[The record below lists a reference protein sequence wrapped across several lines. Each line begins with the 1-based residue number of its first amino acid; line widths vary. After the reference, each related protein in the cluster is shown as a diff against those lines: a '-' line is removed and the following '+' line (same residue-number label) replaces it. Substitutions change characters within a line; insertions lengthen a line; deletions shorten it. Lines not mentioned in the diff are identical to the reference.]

1 MLKKIKNVLVSV
13 AVMGGVFAGIQGI
26 IVGVDQA
33 RKDIQGYPVLPASEI
48 NHPHDELK
56 PINEE
61 EALNLFRNIHEKS
74 LPTVQDAIV
83 SYELRDIRLNQLE
96 AKSDA
101 ISKGYLPAN
110 IENYHFDVENEPA
123 TPITEEEIDAIFKI
137 DSKKET
143 RENGHEEVE
152 GKVLDE
158 ELPVEHTYD
167 NPEPEKE
174 KKTFVVTYYTSLGVE
189 NGGFENLAARGNELK
204 EGTVATS
211 AHIPFDTKFNL
222 PGIGEVIVDDIMA
235 NWVVEK
241 RKDDHGQDT
250 IPVDVYVPRNDG
262 ESDEAYFNRVD
273 DMGVNVVEG
282 TVDSWGV
289 HEA

>member
-13 AVMGGVFAGIQGI
+13 AVIGGVFAGIQGI

-33 RKDIQGYPVLPASEI
+33 RKDIEGYPVLPASEI

-56 PINEE
+56 PISEE
-61 EALNLFRNIHEKS
+61 ETLNLFRNIHEKS

-96 AKSDA
+96 TKSDA
-101 ISKGYLPAN
+101 IGKGHLPAN

-123 TPITEEEIDAIFKI
+123 ESVSPEEIDAIFKI
-137 DSKKET
+137 DSTKET
-143 RENGHEEVE
+143 RENGHEEAK

-189 NGGFENLAARGNELK
+189 NGGWENMAARGDELK
-204 EGTVATS
+204 EGMVATS
-211 AHIPFDTKFNL
+211 AHIPFDTKFSL
-222 PGIGEVIVDDIMA
+222 PNIGQVNVSDRMA
-235 NWVVEK
+235 GWAVEK
-241 RKDDHGQDT
+241 RKADHGQDT

-262 ESDEAYFNRVD
+262 ETDDAYFDRVD
-273 DMGVNVVEG
+273 KLGVDVVEG

>member
-13 AVMGGVFAGIQGI
+13 AVMGGIVIGLESIVVGADAGVKLIEGL
-26 IVGVDQA
+26 
-33 RKDIQGYPVLPASEI
+33 PVQKVSEI
-48 NHPHDELK
+48 HTPHDELK
-56 PINEE
+56 PMEE
-61 EALNLFRNIHEKS
+61 QHVIDLFHDIHKNS

-83 SYELRDIRLNQLE
+83 RFELRDIRLNQLE

-123 TPITEEEIDAIFKI
+123 VPVTQEEIDKIFES
-137 DSKKET
+137 DATKET
-143 RENGHEEVE
+143 RENAPKEDGREI
-152 GKVLDE
+152 LDE

-174 KKTFVVTYYTSLGVE
+174 KKTFVVTYYTSLGME
-189 NGGFENLAARGNELK
+189 NGGYENLAARGNELK

-222 PGIGEVIVDDIMA
+222 PEIGEVVVDDRMA
-235 NWVVEK
+235 GWAVEK
-241 RKDDHGQDT
+241 RKADHGEHT
-250 IPVDVYVPRNDG
+250 IPVDVYVPRAEG
-262 ESDEAYFNRVD
+262 ESDEDYFTRVD
-273 DMGVNVVEG
+273 NMGVKVVDG
-282 TVDSWGV
+282 TVEHWG
-289 HEA
+289 